1 MKNTTNRLLY
11 AVHPVVEDDVDT
23 QITVPKNMMLITLER
38 HTSPMTS
45 MVTDTYPLM
54 LLSQ

>member
-23 QITVPKNMMLITLER
+23 QITVTKNMMLIALER

-54 LLSQ
+54 LVSQ